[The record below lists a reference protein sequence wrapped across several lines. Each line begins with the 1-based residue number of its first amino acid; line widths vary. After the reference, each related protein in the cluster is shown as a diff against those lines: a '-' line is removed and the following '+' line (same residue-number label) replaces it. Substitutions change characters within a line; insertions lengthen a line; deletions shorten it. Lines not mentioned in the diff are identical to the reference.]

1 MKKVSFIFTILLII
15 LFVFLGNTVQATE
28 ESVDFF
34 IVNEIEIK
42 STTSTYETGTVLTII
57 LKNTDGEVEIT
68 DPPELIIQFGSGAEI
83 ELEANTEPGTLQEI
97 QYTYTIKDNDIGE
110 LNILREQQ
118 TTSNGVVSSNLN
130 NITLNENI
138 IANSD
143 KITEDDNTST
153 WTDFSKA
160 TFEWGDYTETDHR
173 TPTLTIQNVDLNKE
187 NHYYYVHISHD
198 KNEAPDLSKIV
209 NVNDGYWNIIKS
221 DGKIS
226 STILNNYLETNG
238 DIYIWVAEVQN
249 REQKIVLNAKK
260 VNRLE
265 QLPLTKRIVLYFG
278 DSLAGGIFCY
288 EPYTS
293 TERKINIK
301 IGKMTDDE
309 ILKNIKNNNAN
320 AMTNLLNYAKN
331 ADAIF
336 ENTYSFGTTNPTV
349 PQNVG
354 IKDQEYYFVY
364 VELEDENGKYY
375 PVEDVELYQASISG
389 NTVKLLNHTDRDFV
403 YSVSGDDETNINT
416 GDNNVKDNTIA
427 TGKIPQTGVSAT
439 IITLIL
445 AFAVVAGF
453 IAYKTTKYRDIK

>member
-198 KNEAPDLSKIV
+198 KNEIPDLNTILDA
-209 NVNDGYWNIIKS
+209 NNGYWNIIKS

-226 STILNNYLETNG
+226 SAVLNKYLETNG

-288 EPYTS
+288 EPTDIQ
-293 TERKINIK
+293 RKVNIK
-301 IGKMTDDE
+301 LGKMTDST
-309 ILKNIKNNNAN
+309 ILKDIKNNKAN
-320 AMTNLLNYAKN
+320 AMENLLNYAKK
-331 ADAIF
+331 AEAIF
-336 ENTYSFGTTNPTV
+336 ESTYTLGTSPHV
-349 PQNVG
+349 PENIG
-354 IKDQEYYFVY
+354 IKDKEYYFVY
-364 VELEDENGKYY
+364 LELEDENGKYY

-389 NTVKLLNHTDRDFV
+389 NNVKLLNHTDRDFI
-403 YSVSGDDETNINT
+403 YSVSDDDEPNINT
-416 GDNNVKDNTIA
+416 GNNKNNVKDNTIA
-427 TGKIPQTGVSAT
+427 TGKIPQTGSSIT
-439 IITLIL
+439 IISTIIVL
-445 AFAVVAGF
+445 AVIFSFVAF
-453 IAYKTTKYRDIK
+453 KITKYRDIK